1 MAYGNGKKK
10 KVVKKKRATQDPRS
24 GAPRLKPKPKKK

>member
-10 KVVKKKRATQDPRS
+10 AVKKKRATQDPRS
-24 GAPRLKPKPKKK
+24 GAPRLKPKPKKKK